1 MLKITDLI
9 ISTCLDKV
17 KTRLKDSLIVQCNNY
32 LQGAEI
38 WALQRVILRCTPA
51 IKSKLIHPG
60 HIKIMTNPHSP
71 NEKAE
76 EPSPPLMVIIT
87 QSLNTAS
94 HVVWR
99 DSVGVEGSRSGL

>member
-60 HIKIMTNPHSP
+60 HIKIMTNPILQSKRRK
-71 NEKAE
+71 N
-76 EPSPPLMVIIT
+76 PPLP
-87 QSLNTAS
+87 L
-94 HVVWR
+94 W
-99 DSVGVEGSRSGL
+99 

>member
-38 WALQRVILRCTPA
+38 
-51 IKSKLIHPG
+51 
-60 HIKIMTNPHSP
+60 
-71 NEKAE
+71 
-76 EPSPPLMVIIT
+76 
-87 QSLNTAS
+87 
-94 HVVWR
+94 
-99 DSVGVEGSRSGL
+99 